1 MQLQKQEFV
10 LLMKKSKFQEEFQ
23 NVLLGKG
30 HHDKLSNQIE
40 FHADDMDY
48 FTQIA
53 QDLPLKGACEK
64 PKS

>member
-1 MQLQKQEFV
+1 M
-10 LLMKKSKFQEEFQ
+10 
-23 NVLLGKG
+23 LLGKS
-30 HHDKLSNQIE
+30 HHDKLSDQIE
-40 FHADDMDY
+40 FHAYDMDC